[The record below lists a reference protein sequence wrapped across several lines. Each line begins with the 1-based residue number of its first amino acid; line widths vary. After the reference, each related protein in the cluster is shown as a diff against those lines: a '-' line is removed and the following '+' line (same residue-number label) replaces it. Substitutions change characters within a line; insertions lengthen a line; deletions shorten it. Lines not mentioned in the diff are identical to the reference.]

1 MIKLDDWANIR
12 HLFSTG
18 KHSKREIARLAGV
31 SRGTV
36 DRALA
41 EDREPSYR
49 RASSGSSFDGFVAEV
64 RRLLAITPTMPAATI
79 AERVGWAGSPSL
91 FRAKVAEI
99 RPDYVVPDPADRL
112 VHPPGFQVQCDLWF
126 PHEDLPL
133 GDGQRA
139 VLPVLVMTSMS
150 SGFLQAR
157 MLPSRTTS
165 DLLGGMWSLIVEAGA
180 VPARLT
186 WDNETGIGRGKL
198 TDPAAA
204 FAGTLGTEIKLLKA
218 RDPESK
224 GGVERMNRFF
234 RSRFMPGREFASPDD
249 FNAQLEDW
257 LPTANARISRSRR
270 GRPAELVAADR
281 AAMRGLPPITPEV
294 VFHNSVRLP
303 RDYYVRA
310 FSNDYSVDPTLIGRL
325 VDVTASLD
333 TVAVHHDGVLITEH
347 RRRWARQLTITDPA
361 HVTRAAEL
369 RSQFQSQHRR
379 RPQVA
384 AVVELASL
392 AHYDELFGVD
402 TTLDAALDQA
412 TTIDATPTVL
422 AVAS

>member
-1 MIKLDDWANIR
+1 MDDWAKIR

-18 KHSKREIARLAGV
+18 ISKREIARIAGV

-41 EDREPSYR
+41 EDREPTYQ
-49 RASSGSSFDGFVAEV
+49 RAPSGSSFDTFAAQV
-64 RRLLAITPTMPAATI
+64 RQLLAVTPTMPAATI
-79 AERVGWAGSPSL
+79 AERVGWSGSESL
-91 FRAKVAEI
+91 FRAKVAEL
-99 RPDYVVPDPADRL
+99 RPEYAAPDPADRL

-133 GDGQRA
+133 GDGQQA
-139 VLPVLVMTSMS
+139 APPVLVMTSTN

-157 MLPSRTTS
+157 MLPSRSTP
-165 DLLGGMWSLIVEAGA
+165 DLLGGMWSLIADAGA

-186 WDNETGIGRGKL
+186 WDNETGIGRGRL

-234 RSRFMPGREFASPDD
+234 RSRFMPGRVFASPDD
-249 FNAQLEDW
+249 FNTQLGAW
-257 LPTANARISRSRR
+257 LPVANARMSRSRR
-270 GRPAELVAADR
+270 GRPTELVAADR
-281 AAMRGLPPITPEV
+281 AAMRALPPVAPEV
-294 VFHNSVRLP
+294 VFRNSVRLP

-310 FSNDYSVDPTLIGRL
+310 FSNDYSVDPSMIGRL

-333 TVAVHHDGVLITEH
+333 TVTVHHDGILIAEH
-347 RRRWARQLTITDPA
+347 RRRWARQLTITDQD
-361 HVTRAAEL
+361 HVVRAAEL
-369 RSQFQSQHRR
+369 RSQFQAQHRR
-379 RPQVA
+379 RSPVA

-392 AHYDELFGVD
+392 SHYDELFGVD
-402 TTLDAALDQA
+402 PALDRSVVTTLP
-412 TTIDATPTVL
+412 ATPAVL